1 MGMNVGILTIKLRLP
16 ENMSLKGK
24 RQVVKSVVAQ
34 LQNRFKVSA
43 AEVADND
50 LWQVATV
57 GGAFIS
63 NDSRFTNEVLSKA
76 QSLSSVMKILS
87 GRAPCLCLSPT
98 ELPGRRFRS
107 LT

>member
-1 MGMNVGILTIKLRLP
+1 MSMNVGILKMHFRLP

-34 LQNRFKVSA
+34 LKNKFGVSV

-57 GGAFIS
+57 GVACIS
-63 NDSRFTNEVLSKA
+63 NDPRFTNEVLSKA
-76 QSLSSVMKILS
+76 AAFAEGGNFDAEFLGYETEIISL
-87 GRAPCLCLSPT
+87 
-98 ELPGRRFRS
+98 
-107 LT
+107 